1 MTLFLFH
8 YKTYLH
14 THYLITKNSILG
26 TLPNVARNCII
37 NVGEIVVYDIVKEM
51 ILNKGLLEDGIP
63 CHFSAAATA
72 GFTATLVASPVD
84 VVKTRY
90 DTNYNPLFCGANI
103 NTNPPLFTIKIN
115 LNNFYRFMNSP
126 KGRYKGALSCAI
138 ETAKHEGLMSFYK
151 GFNASFTRLVSWNI
165 CLWLTYEQFKKIILA
180 QYETCR

>member
-1 MTLFLFH
+1 MLVRIAAGITTGTLAIFSAQPTDVVKVRMQAEVKKQGEKSR
-8 YKTYLH
+8 YKGVVDAYVTIAKTEGFQGLYKGTLNLIKLYFTVFRYPTHFH
-14 THYLITKNSILG
+14 THYLITKNAILG

-90 DTNYNPLFCGANI
+90 YRYNNQLFVEANI
-103 NTNPPLFTIKIN
+103 V
-115 LNNFYRFMNSP
+115 
-126 KGRYKGALSCAI
+126 
-138 ETAKHEGLMSFYK
+138 
-151 GFNASFTRLVSWNI
+151 NACHL
-165 CLWLTYEQFKKIILA
+165 LLYLT
-180 QYETCR
+180 

>member
-1 MTLFLFH
+1 MLVRIAAGITTGTLAIFSAQPTDVVKVRMQAEVKKQGEKSR
-8 YKTYLH
+8 YKGVVDAYVTIAKTEGFQGLYKGTLNFIRSYLTVFRYSTYFH
-14 THYLITKNSILG
+14 THYLMTKHSILG

-90 DTNYNPLFCGANI
+90 YRYNNQLFVEANI
-103 NTNPPLFTIKIN
+103 V
-115 LNNFYRFMNSP
+115 
-126 KGRYKGALSCAI
+126 
-138 ETAKHEGLMSFYK
+138 
-151 GFNASFTRLVSWNI
+151 NAYHL
-165 CLWLTYEQFKKIILA
+165 LLYLP
-180 QYETCR
+180 

>member
-1 MTLFLFH
+1 MVPISTILPYALFNDH
-8 YKTYLH
+8 
-14 THYLITKNSILG
+14 NAILG

-90 DTNYNPLFCGANI
+90 YRYNNQLFVEANI
-103 NTNPPLFTIKIN
+103 V
-115 LNNFYRFMNSP
+115 
-126 KGRYKGALSCAI
+126 
-138 ETAKHEGLMSFYK
+138 
-151 GFNASFTRLVSWNI
+151 NAYHL
-165 CLWLTYEQFKKIILA
+165 LLYLP
-180 QYETCR
+180 

>member
-1 MTLFLFH
+1 M
-8 YKTYLH
+8 
-14 THYLITKNSILG
+14 LG

-90 DTNYNPLFCGANI
+90 DTNNNQCFIEAI
-103 NTNPPLFTIKIN
+103 NPPLFTMRIN
-115 LNNFYRFMNSP
+115 LNNVY
-126 KGRYKGALSCAI
+126 
-138 ETAKHEGLMSFYK
+138 
-151 GFNASFTRLVSWNI
+151 
-165 CLWLTYEQFKKIILA
+165 IIGS
-180 QYETCR
+180 

>member
-1 MTLFLFH
+1 M
-8 YKTYLH
+8 
-14 THYLITKNSILG
+14 LG

-90 DTNYNPLFCGANI
+90 DTNYNPLFCEGKYLD
-103 NTNPPLFTIKIN
+103 TNPPIFTIKTN
-115 LNNFYRFMNSP
+115 LNNVY
-126 KGRYKGALSCAI
+126 
-138 ETAKHEGLMSFYK
+138 
-151 GFNASFTRLVSWNI
+151 
-165 CLWLTYEQFKKIILA
+165 IIGS
-180 QYETCR
+180 